1 MKNKK
6 IILLIIAVIL
16 IIISAVSCQYVT
28 SAFIISPGTQQG
40 QNPPS
45 QTPNNTS
52 PNLDKPDDK
61 PKEQLEQPAE
71 EDKDVVYISASK
83 LNVRENAMKDGKVL
97 DSLMKG
103 TPVNIKE
110 EKTDEANIIWY
121 NVGYENTKGEVNGWI
136 VAEHTVKDRADL
148 MDESLRNLDLT
159 PQVKT
164 LNYPNNPKV
173 EVKGIYLTVYSASG
187 ARLDKLIEMSK
198 RTEINTFVIDVKD
211 DNGNMLFATEAAE
224 KFNPEANRKA
234 PIKDIKVLMQKLKDN
249 NIYTIARIVSFKDPS
264 YAKKHPNKAIVYKD
278 SGTSFTNSDG
288 LIWVS
293 PHDRE
298 LWEYNLGVSKEAA
311 AAGFNEIQFDYVRF
325 PASNGGKL
333 DKVLDYRNEKNESKP
348 ETIQNYLKYARE
360 QLSPMEVYISADV
373 YGLVGSV
380 SDDMALGQYWEAV
393 SNVVDFVSP
402 MMYPSHYANGTYGLS
417 VPDAFPYETIL
428 HSTRDS
434 VNRNKNIETPAIIR
448 PWIQDFTAGWVKGHI
463 KYGAKQ
469 LELQIKALEENGVKE
484 YLLWNAG
491 NTYSEGALLK

>member
-16 IIISAVSCQYVT
+16 VIISAVSCKYAT
-28 SAFIISPGTQQG
+28 SAFIISPDTQQG
-40 QNPPS
+40 QNPPG
-45 QTPNNTS
+45 QTQDNTPPNV
-52 PNLDKPDDK
+52 DKPDVE
-61 PKEQLEQPAE
+61 PTPQPAQPAV

-83 LNVRENAMKDGKVL
+83 LNVRENAVKDGKVL

-103 TPVNIKE
+103 TAVSIKE

-121 NVGYENTKGEVNGWI
+121 NVSYENAKGEVTGWI
-136 VAEHTVKDRADL
+136 VAEHTVKDRTEL

-159 PQVKT
+159 PQDKT
-164 LNYPNNPKV
+164 LEYPNNPRV

-198 RTEINTFVIDVKD
+198 RTKINTFVIDVKD

-224 KFNPEANRKA
+224 KFNPDANKKA
-234 PIKDIKVLMQKLKDN
+234 PIKDIKALMQKLKDN
-249 NIYTIARIVSFKDPS
+249 GIYTIARIVSFKDPS
-264 YAKKHPNKAIVYKD
+264 YAKLHPDKAIIYKD
-278 SGTSFTNSDG
+278 SGLPFTNSDG

-293 PHDRE
+293 AHDRE

-333 DKVLDYRNEKNESKP
+333 DKILDYRNETNESKP

-360 QLSPMEVYISADV
+360 QLSPMQVYISADI

-434 VNRNKNIETPAIIR
+434 VNRNKNIETPATIR

-463 KYGAKQ
+463 KHGDKQ
-469 LELQIKALEENGVKE
+469 LELQIKGLEENGVKE